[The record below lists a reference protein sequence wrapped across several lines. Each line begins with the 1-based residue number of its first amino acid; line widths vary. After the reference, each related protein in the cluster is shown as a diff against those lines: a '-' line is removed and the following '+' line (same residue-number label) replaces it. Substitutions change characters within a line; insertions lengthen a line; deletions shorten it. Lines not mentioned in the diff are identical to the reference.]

1 MFYLSF
7 CNKSDWL
14 FVCVKSCLVSD
25 YVSTLAQSRSLSLIY
40 WQKLSAT
47 CRKETMKEAKTI
59 AQARQPPSC
68 GSPTS
73 ITFSQLHSIGFL
85 AEKTRKFILSVRSS
99 STLVVSSFWFEVGL
113 NLSTQAESI
122 VCIRFLFFVLFQL
135 PFFPLSVQPP
145 LSMTE
150 PELAVAQI
158 LSASPFPGNPLSLS
172 LVCTPTPTLA
182 LS

>member
-1 MFYLSF
+1 MFYLRF

-14 FVCVKSCLVSD
+14 FVCVKSYLVSD

-85 AEKTRKFILSVRSS
+85 VETARKFILSVSS
-99 STLVVSSFWFEVGL
+99 SQSISSSFCSNCWKSYVPNPMFC
-113 NLSTQAESI
+113 SCPT
-122 VCIRFLFFVLFQL
+122 C
-135 PFFPLSVQPP
+135 FPVSYV
-145 LSMTE
+145 S
-150 PELAVAQI
+150 
-158 LSASPFPGNPLSLS
+158 LSLS
-172 LVCTPTPTLA
+172 LSTLPCQ
-182 LS
+182 